1 MFRMVLQQ
9 VEYIINQQHNNFFIM
24 TRVIINEK
32 AFYGDILERSNL
44 KILLLC
50 ALTGKK
56 VEILL
61 GDSYM
66 IETTEEDYLKKYIE
80 IISSVK
86 VNSLFLRKDY
96 EIIKNAEDVVS
107 KYNEIHMLRSLGFKN
122 NEVTKVGIE
131 DWKKAL
137 VSVAQTE
144 YTKNINLINEDEDLN
159 EEERQVVIDSFLMQL
174 NNFTNTLNGM
184 DDVLIM
190 LKNFPNNLVDER
202 LQYKS
207 TAIRILENEKNLPCN
222 V

>member
-1 MFRMVLQQ
+1 
-9 VEYIINQQHNNFFIM
+9 
-24 TRVIINEK
+24 
-32 AFYGDILERSNL
+32 
-44 KILLLC
+44 
-50 ALTGKK
+50 
-56 VEILL
+56 
-61 GDSYM
+61 M

-207 TAIRILENEKNLPCN
+207 TAIRILENEKNLPGN